1 MASIKDSEFPYDE
14 KTQIQIKDFFNH
26 VAKKKEK
33 KKDTLTYKR
42 NPETSNLEVY
52 DKKTGDLV
60 SSIPLYYYRQ
70 ITKEEIEKMETERTE
85 AIIVLEEQ
93 IDIQKAL
100 LRKAYDDF
108 NVKNKQSIYSI
119 FHSSFLFET
128 DCCNNMDY
136 NINVF
141 CPKLERMER
150 CKEVTKMKVSNIA
163 YMLRNEV
170 DDLDKNKQSAYIIH
184 NYRGTDPL
192 TQVNKI
198 DQNII
203 DIYLKNEQTTSDLS
217 DIILTHY

>member
-1 MASIKDSEFPYDE
+1 MIKVGLSGNRYSG
-14 KTQIQIKDFFNH
+14 KTAVSKMFKQIGIPVFDADIVLKFIIGHCLETN
-26 VAKKKEK
+26 KIIKEK
-33 KKDTLTYKR
+33 LGDHIFKDGYINPKRVDDNDFIEILDYATY
-42 NPETSNLEVY
+42 EL
-52 DKKTGDLV
+52 
-60 SSIPLYYYRQ
+60 
-70 ITKEEIEKMETERTE
+70 M
-85 AIIVLEEQ
+85 
-93 IDIQKAL
+93 
-100 LRKAYDDF
+100 KAYEAF

-128 DCCNNMDY
+128 DWCNLMDY

-150 CKEVTKMKVSNIA
+150 CKEITKMKVSNIA
-163 YMLRNEV
+163 YMLRNEI

-203 DIYLKNEQTTSDLS
+203 DIYLKNEQTTTDIS